1 MRWPRVRSSRPDHN
15 GGVTGR
21 TLMAVHAHP
30 DDEVISTGGTLARYA
45 DEGVRTVVVTCTD
58 GSQGFGPSFVN
69 SGEPGHS
76 PADVALTRADEL
88 ARSCAA
94 LGVSNI
100 EMLGYGDSGMA
111 AWKSNEGPN
120 AFCRVEVADA
130 AQRVAQLIE
139 YYRPQV
145 LVTYANNGGSG
156 HPDHV
161 MAHKATVAADEMTGI
176 ADKLYFVIRS
186 SAFAER

>member
-1 MRWPRVRSSRPDHN
+1 MV
-15 GGVTGR
+15 
-21 TLMAVHAHP
+21 VHAHP
-30 DDEVISTGGTLARYA
+30 DDEVIPTGGLLAKCT
-45 DEGVRTVVVTCTD
+45 DEGIRTVVVTCTD
-58 GSQGFGPSFVN
+58 GAQGLGPNFVN

-94 LGVSNI
+94 LGVSNV

-111 AWKSNEGPN
+111 GWKSNEGPN

-139 YYRPQV
+139 HYRPQV
-145 LVTYANNGGSG
+145 IVTYADN
-156 HPDHV
+156 
-161 MAHKATVAADEMTGI
+161 
-176 ADKLYFVIRS
+176 
-186 SAFAER
+186 

>member
-1 MRWPRVRSSRPDHN
+1 MV
-15 GGVTGR
+15 
-21 TLMAVHAHP
+21 VHAHP
-30 DDEVISTGGTLARYA
+30 DDEVIPTGGLLAKCA
-45 DEGVRTVVVTCTD
+45 DEGIRTVVVTCTD
-58 GSQGFGPSFVN
+58 GAQGFGPNFVN

-76 PADVALTRADEL
+76 RADVL